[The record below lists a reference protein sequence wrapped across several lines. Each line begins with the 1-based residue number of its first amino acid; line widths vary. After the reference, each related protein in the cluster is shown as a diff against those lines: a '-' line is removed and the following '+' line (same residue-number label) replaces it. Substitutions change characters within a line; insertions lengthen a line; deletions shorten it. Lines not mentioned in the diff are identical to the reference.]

1 MNIDVL
7 LGLQWGDEGKGKIID
22 VLTPHYDIIARFQGG
37 PNAGHTLEF
46 NGEKHVLHMIP
57 SGIFHEGKMNLL
69 GNGMVICPIAFQK
82 EVKELMKYIP
92 MEELKKR
99 IVISSG
105 AILILPTHRLLD
117 QAYEEAKGKSKIGS
131 TLKGI
136 GPAYTDHVSR
146 NAMHV
151 GNILNDNPS
160 NAYVALQRKHYAIL
174 NFLKYPLDLVKSTN
188 EGYEFIMATIFM
200 QQFQIVDGPMWLNE
214 QLNAGKKV
222 LAEGAQ
228 GSLLDVNFGTY
239 PFVTSSNTTIGG
251 VCTGLGVAANRIG
264 KVYGLFKAYCT
275 RVGAGPFPTELGDQK
290 SDEWCA
296 KKTILDEEKLYPHVD
311 INDPDP
317 FLQGIALRRK
327 GSEFGSTTGRLRRTG
342 WLDLMLLNEMCII
355 NGVTDLVMSKAD
367 ILSDIDTVKV
377 CINYDKNG
385 TPIYKEFEGWKD
397 DLQCKKCFLPQ
408 RFKNYV
414 DFIEKEIG
422 IPITII
428 STGPD
433 REQIIVRK

>member
-1 MNIDVL
+1 MKLDVL

-22 VLTPHYDIIARFQGG
+22 VLTPYYDIIARFQGG

-57 SGIFHEGKMNLL
+57 SGIFHPDKINLL

-82 EVKELMKYIP
+82 EVEGLMKYIP
-92 MEELKKR
+92 LEELKKR

-117 QAYEEAKGKSKIGS
+117 AAYEQAKGKAKIGS

-151 GNILNDNPS
+151 GDILNDNPS
-160 NAYVALQRKHYAIL
+160 NVYAALQRKHYAIL
-174 NFLKYPLDLVKSTN
+174 KFLKYPLDLVKSTN
-188 EGYEFIMATIFM
+188 EGYKFTVATMFM
-200 QQFQIVDGPMWLNE
+200 QQFQIVNGPIWLNN
-214 QLNAGKKV
+214 QLKAGKKV

-275 RVGAGPFPTELGDQK
+275 RVGAGPFPTELGEKK
-290 SDEWCA
+290 SEEWCA
-296 KKTILDEEKLYPHVD
+296 TKKVEDENEMFPDAD
-311 INDPDP
+311 INDPDD
-317 FLQGIALRRK
+317 FIQGIALRRK
-327 GSEFGSTTGRLRRTG
+327 GFEFGATTGRLRRTG
-342 WLDLMLLNEMCII
+342 WLDLPLLDEMCII
-355 NGVTDLVMSKAD
+355 NGVTDLIMSKAD
-367 ILSDIDTVKV
+367 ILSDFDIIKA
-377 CINYDKNG
+377 CIGYEKDN

-397 DLQCKKCFLPQ
+397 NLQDNSLPKQ
-408 RFKNYV
+408 LMDYIS
-414 DFIEKEIG
+414 FIEKETK
-422 IPITII
+422 IPINII

-433 REQIIVRK
+433 RDQIIIRKH